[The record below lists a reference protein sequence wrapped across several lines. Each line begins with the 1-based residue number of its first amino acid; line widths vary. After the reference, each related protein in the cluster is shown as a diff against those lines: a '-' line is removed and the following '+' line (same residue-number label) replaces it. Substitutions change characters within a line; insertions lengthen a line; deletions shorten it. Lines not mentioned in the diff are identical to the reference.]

1 MTLEPASTVLSKYKV
16 LDLTRARAGP
26 TAVKQLADWGAS
38 VIKIEMPDTGGP
50 SDFAARHSPDFQNL
64 HRNKRSLTLN
74 LKDPKGVEI
83 FKKLAANADVIIEN
97 YRPDVKNRLGIDY
110 ETIKAINPK
119 IVYGSISGF
128 GQDGPYRDRP
138 GVDPI
143 IQGMGGHMWV
153 TGEPGRGPM
162 RSGAAISDVTAGL
175 LLANGVCMALIERDV
190 W

>member
-1 MTLEPASTVLSKYKV
+1 MATEPASTVLSKYKV

-38 VIKIEMPDTGGP
+38 VIKIEMPETDGP

-74 LKDPKGVEI
+74 LKSEKGVAI
-83 FKKLAANADVIIEN
+83 FKKLAAEADVIIEN

-110 ETIKAINPK
+110 ETIKAINPR

-128 GQDGPYRDRP
+128 GQSGPYVNRP

-143 IQGMGGHMWV
+143 IQGMGC
-153 TGEPGRGPM
+153 
-162 RSGAAISDVTAGL
+162 L
-175 LLANGVCMALIERDV
+175 L
-190 W
+190 